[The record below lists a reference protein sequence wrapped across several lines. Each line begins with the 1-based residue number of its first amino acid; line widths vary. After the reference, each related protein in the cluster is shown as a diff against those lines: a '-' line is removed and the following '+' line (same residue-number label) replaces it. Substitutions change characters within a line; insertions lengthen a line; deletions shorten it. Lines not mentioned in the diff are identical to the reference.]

1 MSSSSLPLDGQAAI
15 VTGSSRNVGRAIA
28 LALAA
33 DGAAIVVNAMNDDEG
48 ATAVVA
54 EIEAAGG
61 KAIKHMAD
69 VTGQTLHVN
78 GGRYLP

>member
-1 MSSSSLPLDGQAAI
+1 MSSSSLPLGGQAAI
-15 VTGSSRNVGRAIA
+15 VTGSSRNIGRAIA

-33 DGAAIVVNAMNDDEG
+33 
-48 ATAVVA
+48 AVRYPCGPD
-54 EIEAAGG
+54 AGY
-61 KAIKHMAD
+61 